1 MEENNEVNEQKKGQ
15 LSKFVI
21 VTILIFIWV
30 FGIGSL
36 TAGVIK
42 DAEDN
47 KKTIK
52 PGLCMSTSEIEGF
65 NSTFTSYEGKQ
76 TGSNVKALMIRLV
89 ANANTY
95 KEEPSK
101 IPCISYN
108 AYTSEKNFKDKNY
121 LNDKYAY
128 GVVNEGETTDYVE
141 YINKLIKGLD
151 LKHTYKVVMKLN
163 KDGYIA
169 GITINYDE
177 NDNSS
182 NFVVAENNDKN
193 IINGLKGIPE
203 LVDGE
208 IKISSGYSGET
219 ENKVGISNTNSL
231 SENNSGSN
239 ENKNNSNT
247 IIVVSSDSIEE

>member
-1 MEENNEVNEQKKGQ
+1 MEENNESNEPKKGQ

-30 FGIGSL
+30 FGIGSI

-42 DAEDN
+42 SVEND
-47 KKTIK
+47 KKTYE
-52 PGLCMSTSEIEGF
+52 PGSCSIYTEVDGF
-65 NSTFTSYEGKQ
+65 NSTFLSYAGKVN
-76 TGSNVKALMIRLV
+76 GSEVKALLQRLL

-108 AYTSEKNFKDKNY
+108 TSTGTNTEDKNY

-128 GVVNEGETTDYVE
+128 GVVNEGETAGYVE
-141 YINKLIKGLD
+141 YICKLLKGID
-151 LKHTYKVVMKLN
+151 LQHKYNVVCEKN
-163 KDGYIA
+163 RDGYIA
-169 GITINYDE
+169 GITVNYDE
-177 NDNSS
+177 NDKSS
-182 NFVVAENNDKN
+182 NFVVAEDEDNNT
-193 IINGLKGIPE
+193 INGLNGILE

-208 IKISSGYSGET
+208 IKAPSDYSVEKEKKKSNRLNVNSSD
-219 ENKVGISNTNSL
+219 
-231 SENNSGSN
+231 SN

-247 IIVVSSDSIEE
+247 IIVVTSDNNDE